1 MWRRFFTRCE
11 QVVFL
16 YIQQISI
23 KKQEENIFRTFKRKT
38 KNEKRKTKNEKRKT
52 KNEKRKT
59 KNEKRK
65 LKIIFI

>member
-23 KKQEENIFRTFKRKT
+23 KQQEENIFRTFKRKT
-38 KNEKRKTKNEKRKT
+38 EIKNNIYLIEYTKTSGGKKYV
-52 KNEKRKT
+52 
-59 KNEKRK
+59 
-65 LKIIFI
+65 

>member
-23 KKQEENIFRTFKRKT
+23 KQQEENIFPTFKRKT
-38 KNEKRKTKNEKRKT
+38 KNEKRKTEIKNNIYLIE
-52 KNEKRKT
+52 
-59 KNEKRK
+59 
-65 LKIIFI
+65 